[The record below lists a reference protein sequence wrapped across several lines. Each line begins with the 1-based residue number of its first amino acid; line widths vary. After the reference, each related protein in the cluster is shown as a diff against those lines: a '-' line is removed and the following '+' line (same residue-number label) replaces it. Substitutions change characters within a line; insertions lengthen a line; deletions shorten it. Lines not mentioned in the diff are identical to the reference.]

1 MNQMSRYARDISS
14 IELRAKIPLL
24 KKFPTNQKND
34 EESKKI
40 NVIKRNQRNP
50 KNQWNYKETKQKMKK
65 KILKVS

>member
-50 KNQWNYKETKQKMKK
+50 KNQ
-65 KILKVS
+65 